1 VAEDILVAWAG
12 EAADAVDE
20 AANAVEVLNRMIRG
34 AKPVPIRFA

>member
-12 EAADAVDE
+12 E